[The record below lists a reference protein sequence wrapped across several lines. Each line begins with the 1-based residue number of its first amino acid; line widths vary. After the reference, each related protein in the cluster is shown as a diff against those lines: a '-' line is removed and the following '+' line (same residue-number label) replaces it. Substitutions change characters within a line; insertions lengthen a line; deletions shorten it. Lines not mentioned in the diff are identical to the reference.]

1 VNLQSLRNTPLFEGL
16 SDQELKHLMESAH
29 PVSIRAGEPL
39 MTQGDTGDCAYVV
52 LDGGFEIQKQSGQS
66 IIKIDVRKPGE
77 IIGEMALLSDSP
89 RAFGPERILAASK
102 RKDGCTGYDERRT
115 GA

>member
-1 VNLQSLRNTPLFEGL
+1 M
-16 SDQELKHLMESAH
+16 DSAH

-89 RAFGPERILAASK
+89 RSATVVATCDSNTLCISQEDFEKLLATSPTATLAVLHWVMARLGQNES
-102 RKDGCTGYDERRT
+102 
-115 GA
+115 